1 MLTSL
6 IKEVEMSTYLDELEK
21 EVERRIDIIES
32 PDYEFVPDI
41 TMVDKIASGII
52 VIASI
57 AILAIA
63 YNFFA

>member
-1 MLTSL
+1 
-6 IKEVEMSTYLDELEK
+6 MSTYLDELEK